1 MAALHTGHNW
11 RVGRVSSHWC
21 KHGQQNKCP
30 HILTTASLA
39 VSKQILHSNIES
51 SFFVPLDSPLS
62 PDFASVSEKLFV
74 FNGSVLF
81 DVVAASDV
89 PVKPPFEFVLK
100 SVPALSVLLCE
111 LDDGDDTGG
120 AAVDVVVV
128 SNDEDILLLLLVLML
143 YWLEFYFRCSIL
155 SHLIFPLWYMW
166 TSSCNINDS
175 INKNHCFRSMQLVI
189 DCNENWNMYTRWVG
203 SVCKQ
208 LTLSVDNLFE
218 LLRQCEK
225 KHTQK

>member
-1 MAALHTGHNW
+1 M
-11 RVGRVSSHWC
+11 
-21 KHGQQNKCP
+21 
-30 HILTTASLA
+30 
-39 VSKQILHSNIES
+39 
-51 SFFVPLDSPLS
+51 S

-143 YWLEFYFRCSIL
+143 Y
-155 SHLIFPLWYMW
+155 
-166 TSSCNINDS
+166 
-175 INKNHCFRSMQLVI
+175 
-189 DCNENWNMYTRWVG
+189 
-203 SVCKQ
+203 
-208 LTLSVDNLFE
+208 
-218 LLRQCEK
+218 
-225 KHTQK
+225 